1 MEFKKAL
8 LAGISATALIIAA
21 PAMTNADDAIDDV
34 NDNSDYNSQDINI
47 GSNNGNGGDILKKD
61 APQPVISRGW
71 GGGGSADGFDD
82 HNAVAVAALQQSS
95 VQVVASENGDAI
107 DDDYEADMDFGSDSF
122 RNQTMNNN
130 NFNSGVNALQGNT
143 MAVAGTADNSFN
155 AGFDEPLPGQ

>member
-1 MEFKKAL
+1 MDFKKTL
-8 LAGISATALIIAA
+8 LTSISASALFIAA
-21 PAMTNADDAIDDV
+21 PAMTHAGDAIDDV

-47 GSNNGNGGDILKKD
+47 GSNNGNGGNGKVICG
-61 APQPVISRGW
+61 PCIPSPVYRG
-71 GGGGSADGFDD
+71 GRGGSADGFDD
-82 HNAVAVAALQQSS
+82 HNAVAVAALQQNS

-143 MAVAGTADNSFN
+143 MAVAGTSDDSFN
-155 AGFDEPLPGQ
+155 AGGL